1 MWDTMRIRNLGII
14 GIVEKGESQINCKSQ
29 IFNRITE
36 ENFPKLRKDLPIKI
50 QEAHRPPNRQGQK
63 RNSL

>member
-1 MWDTMRIRNLGII
+1 MEHHERTNVIKSK
-14 GIVEKGESQINCKSQ
+14 EKESQVKAIDQ

>member
-36 ENFPKLRKDLPIKI
+36 ENFLVQTQTNTRITQNTK
-50 QEAHRPPNRQGQK
+50 
-63 RNSL
+63 